1 MYPQGM
7 IERLLPPAIACYA
20 ATDDVPGA
28 TLFPDEAAF
37 IAGAVES
44 RRREFAT
51 ARFCARE
58 ALARLGVPPEPIRR
72 GAKHEPLWPEGTL
85 GSITHCTGYRAAAVA
100 RRAEFVAV
108 GIDAEPHAPMP
119 AGVERRV
126 LRAEEREW
134 LTRAPPGTHWDRVIF
149 SAKESVYK
157 AWYPL
162 TGRWLGFEE
171 AVVTLD
177 PQAGTFEARLFA
189 HPAHGDL
196 TKFSG
201 RFLVEGGL
209 VLTAIAAP
217 RV

>member
-1 MYPQGM
+1 M
-7 IERLLPPAIACYA
+7 IERLLPTAVACHA
-20 ATDDVPGA
+20 VTEDVAHAG
-28 TLFPDEAAF
+28 LFPDEAAF

-72 GAKHEPLWPEGTL
+72 GAKHEPLWPEGMI
-85 GSITHCTGYRAAAVA
+85 GSITHCAGYRAAAVG
-100 RRAEFVAV
+100 RRAEFLAI
-108 GIDAEPHAPMP
+108 GIDAEPHGPMP

-134 LTRAPPGTHWDRVIF
+134 LTRAPRGTHWDRVIF

-177 PQAGTFEARLFA
+177 PPAGTFEARLFA
-189 HPAHGDL
+189 HPAHGHL
-196 TKFSG
+196 TKFGG